1 MAAKPNPKEDGFC
14 EGIYGGNSDGAE
26 PQKIELYKLTN
37 KKVLAT
43 TLCWRGAYNEG
54 YGAWVLDESLNGKA
68 MFVTESASDFDSGII
83 SSAQRDEALE
93 IAGQVKNGYG
103 AARVLCILRICGRV
117 CVKAWQQVECGS
129 LIALNQS

>member
-1 MAAKPNPKEDGFC
+1 MAAKPNQKEDGFC
-14 EGIYGGNSDGAE
+14 EGVYGGNSDGAE

-68 MFVTESASDFDSGII
+68 TFVTESASDFDSGII
-83 SSAQRDEALE
+83 SSAQREEALE
-93 IAGQVKNGYG
+93 TAGQVKNGCG
-103 AARVLCILRICGRV
+103 RVRVLYILRICGRV
-117 CVKAWQQVECGS
+117 CVKAWQQVGCGN
-129 LIALNQS
+129 LIE